1 MIIYVT
7 REALLTKFSNT
18 LPRFFTSNCQSN
30 KSFSLIFLSE
40 TFGYLKLYSFRP
52 KTDHSKQG
60 NFFIVYS
67 LFTFHNVS
75 LILKSEQLISEI
87 FQFSTVN

>member
-7 REALLTKFSNT
+7 QETHLTKFSNT
-18 LPRFFTSNCQSN
+18 LPRFTTSNCQSN
-30 KSFSLIFLSE
+30 KYFSLIFLSE
-40 TFGYLKLYSFRP
+40 TFGYLKLYSIRP

-75 LILKSEQLISEI
+75 LFIKSEQLISEI